1 MRREAV
7 GGHGV
12 GDAGA
17 AVVELL
23 EYQAGVERVQ
33 PGATELL
40 GDREVHQAQLPGLAH
55 DVFGERLAFVVL
67 RGDGND
73 LLGGE
78 AAGRVLQ
85 LLLLGCELELHRARS
100 ASSTARPLPPAATRV
115 ASRNRARVTM
125 GWAPAAARDGSAR
138 AGARPGRGLGAR
150 AAGGHLPHRPRDL
163 SRL

>member
-1 MRREAV
+1 MQYAASEHSVNQLTQVAPALLLGSGDQQRMRREAV

-17 AVVELL
+17 AVVELF

-40 GDREVHQAQLPGLAH
+40 EDREVHQAQLPGLAH

-78 AAGRVLQ
+78 VAGRVLQ

-100 ASSTARPLPPAATRV
+100 ASSTARPLPPA
-115 ASRNRARVTM
+115 
-125 GWAPAAARDGSAR
+125 
-138 AGARPGRGLGAR
+138 
-150 AAGGHLPHRPRDL
+150 
-163 SRL
+163 